1 MVYGYNWAKEI
12 RPMKQLIKLLCVFVL
27 LLGSACAQNPAGQ
40 ESAKPERTDD
50 IYIFYTS
57 DVHCGINENLGFAKL
72 KALINDTKTEHENV
86 ALVDLGDYLQGGTY
100 GTVSQGEIVIE
111 LMNTM
116 DYDAVIFGNHELDY
130 GMERLGELMK
140 KANFDFTVCNIQYT
154 GTEGNIFADVPP
166 YIIKE
171 YDGAKVAFIGV
182 STPETLTSST
192 PKYFKEGDEFV
203 YDFCYSADGK
213 KLAEQVQKTV
223 DEARKEGA
231 DYVIALTHLGSV
243 LENSP
248 NDSISLIHNTRGIDA
263 VLDGH
268 SHSVI
273 IGDRYPNA
281 DGEDVI
287 LSSVGTK
294 MANAGELII
303 GKDGTIETLLVSEY
317 DHEDETVKAAI
328 EQADKELEEILSYKI
343 GTIDFDLTIAD
354 ENGIRIVRTRETNA
368 GDFAADAIRHLM
380 ETDVAFANGGG
391 VRHAVSAGDVTYGN
405 LLDVFPFSNS
415 LGSCK
420 ATGQQIMDALEFCSK
435 DTQAIT
441 ALDEKAVGE
450 FGGFLQVSGL
460 KYTIDTSVDTSVT
473 VDENGMFTGISGDR
487 RVSDVMVLENGEYVP
502 IDPQKEYT
510 VAGSSYFLFESG
522 DGNTVFKD
530 CERVVEYGP
539 VDVEALIKYFND
551 LDTIPESYRT
561 PEGRIT
567 VK

>member
-1 MVYGYNWAKEI
+1 MIVF
-12 RPMKQLIKLLCVFVL
+12 LLVIL
-27 LLGSACAQNPAGQ
+27 SACSTNEQ
-40 ESAKPERTDD
+40 SSKPERQDD

-57 DVHCGINENLGFAKL
+57 DVHCGVDDNLGFAKL
-72 KALINDTKTEHENV
+72 KALINDTKKEHANIG
-86 ALVDLGDYLQGGTY
+86 LVDLGDYLQGGTI
-100 GTVSQGEIVIE
+100 GSLTQGSFVID
-111 LMNTM
+111 LMNAM
-116 DYDAVIFGNHELDY
+116 DYDAVTLGNHEFDY
-130 GMERLGELMK
+130 GTERLGELMK
-140 KANFDFTVCNIQYT
+140 QANFGFTVCNITYS
-154 GTEGNIFADVPP
+154 GEKENILTDVKP
-166 YIIKE
+166 YIMKE
-171 YDGAKVAFIGV
+171 YEGTKVAFVGV
-182 STPETLTSST
+182 STPETPQSST
-192 PKYFKEGDEFV
+192 PTYFMENNEFV

-223 DEARKEGA
+223 DEARNEGA
-231 DYVIALTHLGSV
+231 DYVILLAHLGSAQ
-243 LENSP
+243 ENQP

-303 GKDGTIETLLVSEY
+303 SKDGTLDTLLVSEY
-317 DHEDETVKAAI
+317 DHEDETLRAAI
-328 EQADKELEEILSYKI
+328 DKVNADLNEILSQPI

-368 GDFAADAIRHLM
+368 GNFAADAIRHLM
-380 ETDVAFANGGG
+380 KTDVAFANGGG
-391 VRHAVSAGDVTYGN
+391 VRHAVSAGTVTYGN

-415 LGSCK
+415 LGACK
-420 ATGQQIMDALEFCSK
+420 GTGQQILDLLEFGSK
-435 DTQAIT
+435 ETQAIT
-441 ALDEKAVGE
+441 SLDDNAVGE

-460 KYTIDTSVDTSVT
+460 KYTIDTSVESGV
-473 VDENGMFTGISGDR
+473 VLDENNMLVGIEGDR
-487 RVSDVMVLENGEYVP
+487 RVRDVMILEDGEYVP
-502 IDPQKEYT
+502 IDPEKEYT
-510 VAGSSYFLFESG
+510 IASSSYILFDSG

-530 CERVVEYGP
+530 SERIVEYGP
-539 VDVEALIKYFND
+539 VDIEALIQYFND
-551 LDTIPESYRT
+551 LGTIPDSYKA

>member
-1 MVYGYNWAKEI
+1 MKKLI
-12 RPMKQLIKLLCVFVL
+12 RLFLVLCLSFL
-27 LLGSACAQNPAGQ
+27 SACAAEQSGGQ
-40 ESAKPERTDD
+40 EPEAKRTDD

-57 DVHCGINENLGFAKL
+57 DVHCGINDNLGFAKL
-72 KALINDTKTEHENV
+72 KALVNDTKAEHENV

-100 GTVSQGEIVIE
+100 GSISQGGIVIE
-111 LMNTM
+111 LMNKM
-116 DYDAVIFGNHELDY
+116 DYDAVIFGNHEFDY
-130 GMERLGELMK
+130 GRERLAELMK
-140 KANFDFTVCNIQYT
+140 EANFDFTVCNILYS

-182 STPETLTSST
+182 TTPETIQSST
-192 PKYFKEGDEFV
+192 PKYFKEGDTYV
-203 YDFCYSADGK
+203 YDFCYSDDGK
-213 KLAEQVQKTV
+213 RLAEQVQKTV

-231 DYVIALTHLGSV
+231 DYVIALTHIGSV
-243 LENSP
+243 QENYP

-294 MANAGELII
+294 MANVGELII
-303 GKDGTIETLLVSEY
+303 GMDGTIETLLVSEY
-317 DHEDETVKAAI
+317 DHEDETVRAAI
-328 EQADKELEEILSYKI
+328 DQADAELEEILSYKA
-343 GTIDFDLTIAD
+343 GTLDFDLSIAD

-368 GDFAADAIRHLM
+368 GDFTADAIRHLM
-380 ETDVAFANGGG
+380 ETDIAMVNGGG
-391 VRHAVSAGDVTYGN
+391 IRHAVSAGDVTYGN

-415 LGSCK
+415 LGACK
-420 ATGQQIMDALEFCSK
+420 ATGQQIMDALEYCSK
-435 DTQAIT
+435 ETMAIT
-441 ALDEKAVGE
+441 SFDEAAVGE

-460 KYTIDTSVDTSVT
+460 KYTIDTSVDTTVSV
-473 VDENGMFTGISGDR
+473 DDNGMFTGITGDR
-487 RVSDVMVLENGEYVP
+487 RVKDVMVLENGEYVP
-502 IDPQKEYT
+502 IDPEKEYT
-510 VAGSSYFLFESG
+510 VSGSSYFLFESG

-539 VDVEALIKYFND
+539 VDIEALLMYFND
-551 LDTIPESYRT
+551 LQTIPDSYRT

>member
-1 MVYGYNWAKEI
+1 MKKVIRLFMVLSMVMI
-12 RPMKQLIKLLCVFVL
+12 
-27 LLGSACAQNPAGQ
+27 SACTTDPSASKDEKAQ
-40 ESAKPERTDD
+40 RTDD
-50 IYIFYTS
+50 IYVFYTS

-72 KALINDTKTEHENV
+72 KALVDDTKAEHKNV
-86 ALVDLGDYLQGGTY
+86 ALVDLGDFLQGGTY
-100 GTVSQGEIVIE
+100 GSISQGEIVIE

-116 DYDAVIFGNHELDY
+116 NYDAVTFGNHEFDY
-130 GMERLGELMK
+130 SLERLSELMK
-140 KANFDFTVCNIQYT
+140 KANFDFTVCNILYSGNKT
-154 GTEGNIFADVPP
+154 NIFADVPP

-182 STPETLTSST
+182 TTPETLTTST
-192 PKYFKEGDEFV
+192 PKYFKEGDAYV
-203 YDFCYSADGK
+203 YDFCYSDDGK

-223 DEARKEGA
+223 DAARKEGA

-243 LENSP
+243 QENSP

-273 IGDRYPNA
+273 IGDTYPNA
-281 DGEDVI
+281 DGKDVV

-303 GKDGTIETLLVSEY
+303 TKDGTIETVLIAEY
-317 DHEDETVKAAI
+317 DHEDETVRKAI
-328 EQADKELEEILSYKI
+328 EKADQEMEEILSYKV
-343 GTIDFDLTIAD
+343 GTLDYDLTITD
-354 ENGIRIVRTRETNA
+354 EKGIRIVRSRETNA

-415 LGSCK
+415 LGACK
-420 ATGQQIMDALEFCSK
+420 ATGQQILDALEFCSK
-435 DTQAIT
+435 DTQPIT
-441 ALDEKAVGE
+441 AFDEQAVGE

-460 KYTIDTSVDTSVT
+460 KYTIDTSIASTVT
-473 VDENGMFTGISGDR
+473 MDEKNMFTGITGER
-487 RVSDVMVLENGEYVP
+487 RVKDVMVLENDAYVP
-502 IDPQKEYT
+502 IDPDKVYT
-510 VAGSSYFLFESG
+510 VSGSSYFLFESG

-530 CERVVEYGP
+530 CERIVEYGP
-539 VDVEALIKYFND
+539 VDIEALIKYFTD
-551 LDTIPESYRT
+551 LGTIPEEYRT
-561 PEGRIT
+561 TQGRIT